1 MNKLEQ
7 RIMNSIDLD
16 GMLQYISELIAVP
29 SYGGKESAIQMN
41 VASKL
46 ADLGFDVDTWEI
58 DFEKLRSHPDFS
70 MSYDRRQGLGVVGTT
85 GHDAGGRSLI
95 LAGHVDTVAPG
106 DPGNWSTPPLEATLR
121 DGRLYGRGSTDMKG
135 GVACGI
141 YALKAIV
148 DAGVQLKGR
157 VHFESMIGEE
167 DGGCGALATCLRGYR
182 ADAGIVMEPSETKL
196 APEIAGA
203 MSFRVTVP
211 GRSVHACVREEGVSA
226 IDKFQVLHGGLRELE
241 AERNDRVDDP
251 LYSRYHIPYAVSIGK
266 IEGGEWAGTVPERVT
281 FEGRLGVAVGEPEG
295 EARRELEEKVKEVS
309 NRDPWLRENRPTVEW
324 VGYSFA
330 SSMIPV
336 DHPIVETVGG
346 AFRDVSGHEPTLE
359 GMTYAADVRHLIN
372 VGRTPT
378 MVFGPGDIRVA
389 HGPNEYVPLED
400 LEVTVKTLALTILR
414 FVGYEG

>member
-1 MNKLEQ
+1 MNELEQ
-7 RIMNSIDLD
+7 RVMNSIDLD

-29 SYGGKESAIQMN
+29 SYGGIESAVQMN

-58 DFEKLRSHPDFS
+58 DFEELRSHPDFS
-70 MSYDRRQGLGVVGTT
+70 MSYDRGEGLGVVGTA

-95 LAGHVDTVAPG
+95 LGGHVDTVAPG
-106 DPGNWSTPPLEATLR
+106 DPGNWSTPPLEATLKG
-121 DGRLYGRGSTDMKG
+121 GRLYGRGSTDMKG

-226 IDKFQVLHGGLRELE
+226 IDKFQVLNGGLKELE

-251 LYSRYHIPYAVSIGK
+251 LYSRYRIPYAVSIGK
-266 IEGGEWAGTVPERVT
+266 IQGGEWAGTVPERVT
-281 FEGRLGVAVGEPEG
+281 FEGRLGVAISEPEG
-295 EARRELEEKVKEVS
+295 DARRELEEKVKEVS
-309 NRDPWLRENRPTVEW
+309 DRDPWLRENRPTVDW

-336 DHPIVETVGG
+336 DHPIMETVGE

-372 VGRTPT
+372 IGRTPT

-400 LEVTVKTLALTILR
+400 LEVTVKTLTLTILR